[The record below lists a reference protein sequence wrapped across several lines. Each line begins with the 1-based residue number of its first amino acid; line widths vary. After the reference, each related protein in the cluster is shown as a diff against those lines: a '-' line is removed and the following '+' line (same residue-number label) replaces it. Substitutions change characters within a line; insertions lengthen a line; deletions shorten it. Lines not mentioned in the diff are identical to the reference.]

1 MVFLI
6 GFFYIIIFVFIG
18 GCILVN
24 SIIGAA
30 AVAVGGLALT
40 VLIAIAAVAGAVLF
54 GLINTIVAIVRP
66 DAVKENSPGLTIF
79 SLTVSAIAAA
89 LIFYYYPSHP
99 ISTNKDDVAYISVT
113 DQTGD
118 HLIDDPNYVGL
129 YMDDLNKLRMHRSFV
144 TLTDKDAKDHSAL
157 MTLHGADGKVLET
170 FQMLD
175 DTYFTIVRPRHSESY
190 KAYTILGE
198 IHDYNDFIKVYQDNE
213 LSREMDEK
221 YEHFD
226 AAFEEFAES
235 LSADG
240 TRLHFR
246 IPIVEDT
253 DDISVRVTEIYYKV
267 PEQGKVNNR
276 AVEKIYEDVPKDYW
290 VEGQDYYLELAGKE
304 YYEVEVLFGVGGV
317 AKSDNGLG
325 CMPDELKRNYV
336 LNQKKKR

>member
-6 GFFYIIIFVFIG
+6 GFFYMIIFAFIG
-18 GCILVN
+18 GCILINFV
-24 SIIGAA
+24 IGAA
-30 AVAVGGLALT
+30 AVAIGGLALT
-40 VLIAIAAVAGAVLF
+40 VLIAIAALAGAVLF
-54 GLINTIVAIVRP
+54 ALINTIVSIVKP
-66 DAVKENSPGLTIF
+66 GAVKEASPGVTIF
-79 SLTVSAIAAA
+79 SLAVSAIVAA

-99 ISTNKDDVAYISVT
+99 ITTDKDDVAYISVT

-144 TLTDKDAKDHSAL
+144 TVTDKDAKDHSAL
-157 MTLHGADGKVLET
+157 MTLHGADGEILET

-175 DTYFTIVRPRHSESY
+175 DTYFTIVRPRHSESF

-213 LSREMDEK
+213 LSREMDEQ

-226 AAFEEFAES
+226 TVFTEFAES
-235 LSADG
+235 ISADG

-246 IPIVEDT
+246 IPIVEDS
-253 DDISVRVTEIYYKV
+253 DDISVRVTEIYYKE
-267 PEQGKVNNR
+267 PEGGKINNR
-276 AVEKIYEDVPKDYW
+276 AVEKIYEDVPKDFW

-304 YYEVEVLFGVGGV
+304 YYEVEVLFGVEGV
-317 AKSDNGLG
+317 AKSYNGLG
-325 CMPDELKRNYV
+325 CMPDELNRNYV
-336 LNQKKKR
+336 LKQKKKY